1 MTAPLKAIDGNADL
15 PALMTELA
23 ARARAAAR
31 VLALASPEQKN
42 RALEAMERAIRANA
56 AAILAANAED
66 VAEVR
71 AGGATSAFID
81 RLTLTQAR
89 IDAMA
94 DGIATVREI
103 ADPVGVVTESWQ
115 RPNGMT
121 IERVRVPLGVVA
133 VIFESRPNVAADA
146 GVLCLKS
153 GNAVILRGG
162 SDSFRSCR
170 AIHDCLVQGLRE
182 AGLPEAAI
190 TLVPTRD
197 RAAVGLLLTGLNG
210 GIDVIVPRGGKSL
223 VARVEAEARV
233 PVFAHL
239 EGVNH
244 VYVDH
249 AANLEMAKSIVL
261 NAKMRRPGVC
271 GAAETLLVDR
281 AGAATSLKPL
291 VEMLIDAGCEV
302 RGDDAVQRTDARVKP
317 ASDEDWDTEYED
329 AIIAAKVV
337 DGVDE
342 AIAHIHNHG
351 SHHTDAIV
359 TEDENDRA
367 QISQRGR
374 FGDRAAQ
381 RIDPVRRRRRIRL
394 RRGNRHRHREI
405 PRPRPGRRRATDQ
418 LQISRPRHRADA
430 AVNIAFSSEVGTG
443 SRKENA
449 SNRESRIGGSS
460 VERSVSRVAITRPD
474 HSAPYQRHAHRPARR
489 LVQSAACR
497 ASRHQPVRD
506 QAAEA
511 RPRVVAGDAGQSAQG
526 PWRLARS
533 RRTRRGRAPDG
544 ERSAHRCQLSRIRHR
559 NAIHCRHD

>member
-15 PALMTELA
+15 TELMNA
-23 ARARAAAR
+23 LASRARAAAR
-31 VLALASPEQKN
+31 VLALASPAQKDK
-42 RALEAMERAIRANA
+42 ALEAIERAIRTHA

-66 VAEVR
+66 VTEAR
-71 AGGATSAFID
+71 ASGATSAFVD
-81 RLTLTQAR
+81 RLTLTQSR

-94 DGIATVREI
+94 DGVATVRAIE
-103 ADPVGVVTESWQ
+103 DPIGVVTERWQ

-121 IERVRVPLGVVA
+121 IERVRVPLGVVG

-197 RAAVGLLLTGLNG
+197 RAAVGLMLTGLG
-210 GIDVIVPRGGKSL
+210 GAIDVIVPRGGKSL
-223 VARVEAEARV
+223 VGRVEAEARV

-244 VYVDH
+244 VYVDR
-249 AANLEMAKSIVL
+249 AADLAMAKSIVL

-281 AGAATSLKPL
+281 KGAATSLKPL
-291 VEMLIDAGCEV
+291 VEMLLDAGCEV
-302 RGDDAVQRTDARVKP
+302 RGDDAVQEADARVKP

-337 DGVDE
+337 DGLDE

-359 TEDENDRA
+359 TEDEIAANKFLNEVDSA
-367 QISQRGR
+367 IVLHNASTQFADGGEFGFGAEIGIATGR
-374 FGDRAAQ
+374 FHARG
-381 RIDPVRRRRRIRL
+381 PVGAEQLTSFKYRVH
-394 RRGNRHRHREI
+394 GN
-405 PRPRPGRRRATDQ
+405 GQ
-418 LQISRPRHRADA
+418 
-430 AVNIAFSSEVGTG
+430 
-443 SRKENA
+443 
-449 SNRESRIGGSS
+449 
-460 VERSVSRVAITRPD
+460 TRP
-474 HSAPYQRHAHRPARR
+474 
-489 LVQSAACR
+489 
-497 ASRHQPVRD
+497 
-506 QAAEA
+506 
-511 RPRVVAGDAGQSAQG
+511 
-526 PWRLARS
+526 
-533 RRTRRGRAPDG
+533 
-544 ERSAHRCQLSRIRHR
+544 
-559 NAIHCRHD
+559 